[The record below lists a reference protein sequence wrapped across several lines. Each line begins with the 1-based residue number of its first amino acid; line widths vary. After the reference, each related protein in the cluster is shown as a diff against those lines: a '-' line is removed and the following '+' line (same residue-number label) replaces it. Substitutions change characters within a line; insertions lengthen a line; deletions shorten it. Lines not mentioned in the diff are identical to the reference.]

1 MRTFV
6 AIPLP
11 DLIHRKLADLI
22 GQLKEATPGGS
33 VRWVRAGG
41 IHLTLKFLGELG
53 QREVG
58 EVSRLLKEVV
68 PQVAPFVM
76 DVTGLGCFPN
86 LRRPRVIWVGIEES
100 TGRLSK
106 LQSRL
111 EAGFDELGFEPEG
124 RRFHPHLTLGRVRRG
139 ATPRDLQALRA
150 LLESETLRRLGEA
163 SVDQVCLFRSELRPT
178 GAVYTRLTTARLGE
192 HA

>member
-1 MRTFV
+1 MRAFV

-22 GQLKEATPGGS
+22 EELKEATPGGG
-33 VRWVRAGG
+33 VRWVRAEG
-41 IHLTLKFLGELG
+41 IHLTLKFLGEVG

-58 EVSRLLKEVV
+58 EVSRLLREVV

-100 TGRLSK
+100 TGRLST
-106 LQSRL
+106 LHSQL
-111 EAGFDELGFEPEG
+111 EAGFERLGFEPEG
-124 RRFHPHLTLGRVRRG
+124 RRFHPHLTLGRRRRG
-139 ATPRDLQALRA
+139 TTPQDLHALRA
-150 LLESETLRRLGEA
+150 LLESKRMGSLGEA
-163 SVDQVCLFRSELRPT
+163 PVDQVCLFRSELRPT
-178 GAVYTRLTTARLGE
+178 GAVYTRLVTARLGGL
-192 HA
+192 A